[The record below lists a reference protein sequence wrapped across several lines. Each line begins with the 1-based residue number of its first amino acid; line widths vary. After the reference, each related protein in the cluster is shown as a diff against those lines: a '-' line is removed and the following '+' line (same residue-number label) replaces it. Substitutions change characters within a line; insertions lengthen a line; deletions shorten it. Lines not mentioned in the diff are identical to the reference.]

1 MRSHLPVPR
10 GTHTATRPLLAAT
23 ALSALMVL
31 SACGSSDGASSEE
44 QNTAP
49 AGASVSA
56 SATASPSASSM
67 SPSPSASRSA
77 SPSASRSASPSASA
91 EATEAT
97 NAAAS
102 GGQEGQAAESAQPSA
117 EPDRLA
123 SAPELG
129 MPTASPFDQ
138 AKADAQRAGGT
149 CSAGQLSG
157 SLTPQQGAAGSVI
170 ASLTLTN
177 NGSAPCTLSG
187 YPGVSFVDAN
197 GAPVGAPASRDASG
211 AGTVTLQPGAS
222 ASAGVRIT
230 QPGVIGQVCN
240 PHQAAGVR
248 VYPPDSYESLVV
260 PYSGQACGNPKVSQL
275 QVKGFGS

>member
-1 MRSHLPVPR
+1 MRSHLPAPR

-49 AGASVSA
+49 VGASVSA

>member
-23 ALSALMVL
+23 ALTALLAL
-31 SACGSSDGASSEE
+31 SACGSSDDASSQE

-56 SATASPSASSM
+56 SATASPSAT
-67 SPSPSASRSA
+67 SA
-77 SPSASRSASPSASA
+77 SPSPTASPAASASASA
-91 EATEAT
+91 EATEAAAPEAT
-97 NAAAS
+97 EAAAS
-102 GGQEGQAAESAQPSA
+102 GAQERQAAEAAQPSA

-149 CSAGQLSG
+149 CSAGQLAG

-248 VYPPDSYESLVV
+248 VYPPGSYESLVV
-260 PYSGQACGNPKVSQL
+260 AYSGQACGNPKVSQL

>member
-97 NAAAS
+97 DAAAS
-102 GGQEGQAAESAQPSA
+102 GGEEGQAAESAQPSA

>member
-10 GTHTATRPLLAAT
+10 GTHTVTRPLLAAT

-67 SPSPSASRSA
+67 SPSPSATRSA
-77 SPSASRSASPSASA
+77 SPSASP

-97 NAAAS
+97 EATDAAAS

>member
-23 ALSALMVL
+23 ALTALLAL
-31 SACGSSDGASSEE
+31 SACGSSDDASSQE

-56 SATASPSASSM
+56 SATASPSATSA
-67 SPSPSASRSA
+67 SPSPTA
-77 SPSASRSASPSASA
+77 SPSASASASA
-91 EATEAT
+91 EATEA
-97 NAAAS
+97 AAPEATDAS
-102 GGQEGQAAESAQPSA
+102 TTTQDRETAQAAEAAQPSA
-117 EPDRLA
+117 QPDRLA

-149 CSAGQLSG
+149 CSAGQLAG

-248 VYPPDSYESLVV
+248 VYPPGSYESLVV
-260 PYSGQACGNPKVSQL
+260 AYSGQACGNPKVSQL

>member
-1 MRSHLPVPR
+1 MRSHLPAPR

-56 SATASPSASSM
+56 SATASPSDSSM

>member
-1 MRSHLPVPR
+1 MRSHLPAPR

-67 SPSPSASRSA
+67 SP

>member
-1 MRSHLPVPR
+1 MRSHLPAPR

-49 AGASVSA
+49 AGASVSE

>member
-1 MRSHLPVPR
+1 MRSHLPAPR

-222 ASAGVRIT
+222 ANAGVRIT
-230 QPGVIGQVCN
+230 QPGVIGQACN
-240 PHQAAGVR
+240 PRQAAGVR

>member
-31 SACGSSDGASSEE
+31 SACGSSDDASSEE

-56 SATASPSASSM
+56 SASASPSTASAP
-67 SPSPSASRSA
+67 PSPSASRSA
-77 SPSASRSASPSASA
+77 SPSESA

-97 NAAAS
+97 EAADAAAS
-102 GGQEGQAAESAQPSA
+102 GGQERQAAEAAQPSA

-129 MPTASPFDQ
+129 MPAASPFDQ
-138 AKADAQRAGGT
+138 AKADAQLAAGT
-149 CSAGQLSG
+149 CSAAQLAG

-177 NGSAPCTLSG
+177 TGSTPCTLSG

-197 GAPVGAPASRDASG
+197 GTPVGAPASRDAAG
-211 AGTVTLQPGAS
+211 AGTVTLQPGTS
-222 ASAGVRIT
+222 ASSGLRIT

-248 VYPPDSYESLVV
+248 VYPPGSYESLVV
-260 PYSGQACGNPKVSQL
+260 AYSGQACGNPKVSQL

>member
-77 SPSASRSASPSASA
+77 SPSASPSASA

>member
-77 SPSASRSASPSASA
+77 SP
-91 EATEAT
+91 
-97 NAAAS
+97 
-102 GGQEGQAAESAQPSA
+102 SAQPSA

>member
-31 SACGSSDGASSEE
+31 SACGSSDDASSEE

-56 SATASPSASSM
+56 SASASPSTASAP
-67 SPSPSASRSA
+67 PSPSASRSA
-77 SPSASRSASPSASA
+77 SPSESA

-97 NAAAS
+97 EAADAAAS
-102 GGQEGQAAESAQPSA
+102 GGQERQAAEAAQPSA

-129 MPTASPFDQ
+129 MPAASPFDQ
-138 AKADAQRAGGT
+138 AKADAQLAAGT
-149 CSAGQLSG
+149 CSAAQLAG

-177 NGSAPCTLSG
+177 TGSAPCTLSG

-197 GAPVGAPASRDASG
+197 GAPVGAPASRDAAG
-211 AGTVTLQPGAS
+211 AGTVTLQPGTS
-222 ASAGVRIT
+222 ASSGVRIT

-248 VYPPDSYESLVV
+248 VYPPGSYESLVV

>member
-23 ALSALMVL
+23 ALTALLAL
-31 SACGSSDGASSEE
+31 SACGSSDDASSQE

-56 SATASPSASSM
+56 SAAASPSAT
-67 SPSPSASRSA
+67 SA
-77 SPSASRSASPSASA
+77 SPSPTASPSASA
-91 EATEAT
+91 EATEAAAPEAT
-97 NAAAS
+97 EAAAS
-102 GGQEGQAAESAQPSA
+102 GAQERQAAEAAQPSA

-149 CSAGQLSG
+149 CSAGQLAG

-230 QPGVIGQVCN
+230 QPGAIGQVCN

-248 VYPPDSYESLVV
+248 VYPPGSYESLVV
-260 PYSGQACGNPKVSQL
+260 AYSGQACGNPKVSQL

>member
-23 ALSALMVL
+23 ALTALLAL
-31 SACGSSDGASSEE
+31 SACGSSDDASSQE

-56 SATASPSASSM
+56 SATASPSAT
-67 SPSPSASRSA
+67 SASSSPTA
-77 SPSASRSASPSASA
+77 SPSASPSASA
-91 EATEAT
+91 EATEAAT
-97 NAAAS
+97 PEATEPADAAAS
-102 GGQEGQAAESAQPSA
+102 GGQERQAAEAAQPSA

-149 CSAGQLSG
+149 CSAGQLAG

-248 VYPPDSYESLVV
+248 VYPPGSYESLVV
-260 PYSGQACGNPKVSQL
+260 AYSGQACGNPKVSQL

>member
-23 ALSALMVL
+23 ALTALLAL
-31 SACGSSDGASSEE
+31 SACGSSDDASSQE

-56 SATASPSASSM
+56 SAAASPSATSASPSPTASPSAS
-67 SPSPSASRSA
+67 A
-77 SPSASRSASPSASA
+77 SASA
-91 EATEAT
+91 EATEAAAPEAT
-97 NAAAS
+97 EAAAS
-102 GGQEGQAAESAQPSA
+102 GAQERQAAEAAQPSA

-149 CSAGQLSG
+149 CSAGQLAG

-170 ASLTLTN
+170 ASLTLIN

-230 QPGVIGQVCN
+230 QPGVIGQVYN

-248 VYPPDSYESLVV
+248 VYPPGSYESLVV
-260 PYSGQACGNPKVSQL
+260 AYSGQACGNPKVSQL

>member
-1 MRSHLPVPR
+1 
-10 GTHTATRPLLAAT
+10 
-23 ALSALMVL
+23 
-31 SACGSSDGASSEE
+31 
-44 QNTAP
+44 
-49 AGASVSA
+49 
-56 SATASPSASSM
+56 
-67 SPSPSASRSA
+67 
-77 SPSASRSASPSASA
+77 
-91 EATEAT
+91 
-97 NAAAS
+97 
-102 GGQEGQAAESAQPSA
+102 
-117 EPDRLA
+117 
-123 SAPELG
+123 

-211 AGTVTLQPGAS
+211 AGTVTLHPGAS

>member
-170 ASLTLTN
+170 ASLTLTTH
-177 NGSAPCTLSG
+177 GSAPCTLSG

-275 QVKGFGS
+275 QVTGFGS

>member
-23 ALSALMVL
+23 ALTALLAL
-31 SACGSSDGASSEE
+31 SACGSSDDASSQE

-56 SATASPSASSM
+56 SAAASPSAT
-67 SPSPSASRSA
+67 SA
-77 SPSASRSASPSASA
+77 SPSPTASASASASASA
-91 EATEAT
+91 EATEAAAPEAT
-97 NAAAS
+97 EAAAS
-102 GGQEGQAAESAQPSA
+102 GAQERQAAEAAQPSA

-149 CSAGQLSG
+149 CSAGQLAG

-170 ASLTLTN
+170 ASLTLIN

-211 AGTVTLQPGAS
+211 AGTVTLQPGES

-248 VYPPDSYESLVV
+248 VYPPGSYESLVV
-260 PYSGQACGNPKVSQL
+260 AYSGQACGNPKVSQL

>member
-23 ALSALMVL
+23 ALTALLAL
-31 SACGSSDGASSEE
+31 SACGSSDDASSQE

-56 SATASPSASSM
+56 SAAASPSAT
-67 SPSPSASRSA
+67 SA
-77 SPSASRSASPSASA
+77 SPSPTTSASASASASA
-91 EATEAT
+91 EATEAAAPEAT
-97 NAAAS
+97 EAAAS
-102 GGQEGQAAESAQPSA
+102 GAQERQAAEAAQPSA

-149 CSAGQLSG
+149 CSAGQLAG

-248 VYPPDSYESLVV
+248 VYPPGSYESLVV
-260 PYSGQACGNPKVSQL
+260 AYSGQACGNPKVSQL

>member
-49 AGASVSA
+49 VGASVSA

>member
-1 MRSHLPVPR
+1 MRSHLPAPR

>member
-31 SACGSSDGASSEE
+31 SACGSSDDASSEE

-56 SATASPSASSM
+56 SASASPGAT
-67 SPSPSASRSA
+67 SA
-77 SPSASRSASPSASA
+77 SPSPSASPSASA
-91 EATEAT
+91 EATEAAAPEAT
-97 NAAAS
+97 EATDAAAS
-102 GGQEGQAAESAQPSA
+102 GGQEGQAAEAAQPSA

-129 MPTASPFDQ
+129 MPAASPFDQ
-138 AKADAQRAGGT
+138 AKADAQLAAGT
-149 CSAGQLSG
+149 CSAAQLAG

-177 NGSAPCTLSG
+177 TGSAPCTLSG

-197 GAPVGAPASRDASG
+197 GAPVGAPASRDAAG
-211 AGTVTLQPGAS
+211 AGTVTLQPGTS
-222 ASAGVRIT
+222 ASSGVRIT

-248 VYPPDSYESLVV
+248 VYPPGSYESLVV

>member
-23 ALSALMVL
+23 ALTALLAL
-31 SACGSSDGASSEE
+31 SACGSSDDASSQE

-56 SATASPSASSM
+56 SATASPSATSA
-67 SPSPSASRSA
+67 SPSPTA
-77 SPSASRSASPSASA
+77 SPSASASASA
-91 EATEAT
+91 EATEAAAPEAT
-97 NAAAS
+97 EAAAS
-102 GGQEGQAAESAQPSA
+102 GAQERQAAEAAQPSA

-149 CSAGQLSG
+149 CSAGQLAG

-170 ASLTLTN
+170 ASLTLIN

-248 VYPPDSYESLVV
+248 VYPPGSYESLVV
-260 PYSGQACGNPKVSQL
+260 AYSGQACGNPKVSQL